1 MQEASTVATDLSSFL
16 TQLKTGLGDFSYGN
30 LATIILAALGLAV
43 SPAIFWFGYRFVKG
57 KVSKAFF
64 KGKL

>member
-1 MQEASTVATDLSSFL
+1 MSDFNAT
-16 TQLKTGLGDFSYGN
+16 N
-30 LATIILAALGLAV
+30 LANILLAGLGLAV
-43 SPAIFWFGYRFVKG
+43 SPAIFWFGYRYVKG

>member
-1 MQEASTVATDLSSFL
+1 MSDFNATN
-16 TQLKTGLGDFSYGN
+16 LGIVL
-30 LATIILAALGLAV
+30 LAGLGLAV
-43 SPAIFWFGYRFVKG
+43 GPAIFWFGFRYVKG